1 MAGRY
6 LEAAQW
12 ARKSIQWKPG
22 WRIGHAILASSLA
35 HLDLLEEAKE
45 AVDYYRENIPDAAI
59 SKLHLTSKNQSYV
72 RRVEE
77 GLRKA
82 GLPE

>member
-6 LEAAQW
+6 LEAVQW
-12 ARKSIQWKPG
+12 ARKSIQRKPS
-22 WRIGHAILASSLA
+22 WRIGHIVLASSLA

-45 AVDYYRENIPDAAI
+45 AVDYYLENIPDAAI
-59 SKLHLTSKNQSYV
+59 SKLNLLSKNLSYL
-72 RRVEE
+72 RRLEE